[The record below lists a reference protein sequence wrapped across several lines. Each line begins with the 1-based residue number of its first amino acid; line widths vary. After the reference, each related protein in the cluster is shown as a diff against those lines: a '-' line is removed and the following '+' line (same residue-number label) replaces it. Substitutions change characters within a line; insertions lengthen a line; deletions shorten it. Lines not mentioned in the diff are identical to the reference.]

1 MLILDS
7 EHLKDAKITLT
18 LIFINLF
25 CFIVFNLILPVDYI
39 LLFVQINENIINNY
53 EIWRIFSSLFLHSD
67 IIHLFSN
74 MFGLLLFGATIENSR
89 SYSNIEYLSL
99 YFISGLIGNLFSL
112 ILLPLNS
119 ISLGASGAIFGLIGA
134 AFVKIATED
143 RSLLFLAL
151 LYILFFI
158 ITSLAPDINLWAH
171 IFGLL
176 SGVIF
181 ALFLKQKEREV
192 DDYY

>member
-1 MLILDS
+1 MLILDA
-7 EHLKDAKITLT
+7 ENLKDAKITLT
-18 LIFINLF
+18 LILINF
-25 CFIVFNLILPVDYI
+25 SCFIVFNLILPVEYI

-53 EIWRIFSSLFLHSD
+53 EIWRIFTSIFLHSD
-67 IIHLFSN
+67 FIHLFSN

-89 SYSNIEYLSL
+89 SYSNIEYLIL

-134 AFVKIATED
+134 VFIKIATED
-143 RSLLFLAL
+143 KSLLFLAL
-151 LYILFFI
+151 LYVLFFI

-176 SGVIF
+176 SGIF
-181 ALFLKQKEREV
+181 FGLFLKRKKRDV
-192 DDYY
+192 DYY